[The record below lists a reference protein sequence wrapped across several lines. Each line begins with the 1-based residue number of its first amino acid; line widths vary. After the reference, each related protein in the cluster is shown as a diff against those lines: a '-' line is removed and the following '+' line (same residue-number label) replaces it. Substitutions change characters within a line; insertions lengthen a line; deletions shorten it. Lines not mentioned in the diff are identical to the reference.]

1 MTSDR
6 SNDVVTLLIRHRVE
20 EANEQAYERWLHR
33 TVVAA
38 KGYPGHLGVDVM
50 RERQG
55 SQRQFTC
62 VLRFTNPERLHAWLE
77 SDERRGL
84 IEQVRPLLADG
95 DRTEI
100 NPDREFWFSPALA
113 GGAEPPPRWKQAC
126 VTPGD
131 PAAEPADTAT
141 LAARVRPGAW
151 LGGYLPSNVLI
162 TLSIVLLVVYFFMPT
177 VTRWLS
183 PLAERPLIRRH
194 P

>member
-6 SNDVVTLLIRHRVE
+6 SNDVVTLLIRHRVKE
-20 EANEQAYERWLHR
+20 GNEQAYERWLHR
-33 TVVAA
+33 TVEAA
-38 KGYPGHLGVDVM
+38 KGYPGHLGIDVM
-50 RERQG
+50 REQQG

-62 VLRFTNPERLHAWLE
+62 VLRFANPERLHAWLE

-126 VTPGD
+126 VTFLVILPLSLLI
-131 PAAEPADTAT
+131 PQLWQPVF
-141 LAARVRPGAW
+141 VRAPW

-183 PLAERPLIRRH
+183 PWLNAR
-194 P
+194 